1 LRKVCLLLIL
11 IYGQVFA
18 LEKESTLKM
27 YDSIFSAFSLNG
39 SVKVYTNDKEY
50 REVFGDSKRI
60 ILSNKLEE
68 SDIALITDEQT
79 LQSVLYR
86 LRVHKNMRR
95 KPVLFVTN
103 YQFLKMSDDILGAF
117 YWRKGR
123 SQLLFIKKRL
133 QQHNITLPQEY
144 QNFIIDTL

>member
-1 LRKVCLLLIL
+1 MRKVCLLLIL